1 MRTITLAAAVVALL
15 VVASGA
21 AIIAGVVPLP
31 GDDGPDVPP
40 PTPTADLPG
49 DGTEPPRD
57 GTTTPGAATG
67 TPPSGDPDA
76 TATPVAEFRIEVRN
90 VEQCG
95 TTCRDVTLALTNV
108 GTASASGVSASV
120 TLFAGNSTAEGDAVW
135 TGDEDVGDLAAGG
148 TFTTTRRVSLSFSEA
163 FAVQQANGW
172 VTIETTIRTDGRTV
186 TFTERRNV
194 T

>member
-1 MRTITLAAAVVALL
+1 MRTITLVAAVVALL
-15 VVASGA
+15 VVASGVA
-21 AIIAGVVPLP
+21 VIAGVVPLP
-31 GDDGPDVPP
+31 GDGPDVPP
-40 PTPTADLPG
+40 PTPTAEPPQ

-57 GTTTPGAATG
+57 ATATPGAATG
-67 TPPSGDPDA
+67 TPPPGDGPAA

-95 TTCRDVTLALTNV
+95 TTCRDVTLALSNV

-120 TLFAGNSTAEGDAVW
+120 TLYAGNSTAEGDAVW
-135 TGDEDVGDLAAGG
+135 TGDEDVGDLPAGG